1 MWKSLEAGKWL
12 YEEEFEM
19 IDSFPAAKVYT
30 GVCEREG
37 GRVRG

>member
-19 IDSFPAAKVYT
+19 IDSFPAAKVYSVWC
-30 GVCEREG
+30 VCVCVRETL
-37 GRVRG
+37 